1 MIRAGRTIAAIVLA
15 CLVAGDPAV
24 ASTWDQALVTSL
36 IDQGRDAEAIALC
49 DAAIDLAHAPGG
61 VEDLDILSAGR
72 DAASTKYGILR
83 RTKAAIPEIID
94 ALDTALSFEV
104 TMEWHGLIEIMP
116 GEPKFG
122 PEWIPRR
129 KGLELLVLSSE
140 AGDAGRRVDLAMGG
154 VQLLV
159 DAVEDR
165 WRRSLDHPGTP
176 DLVYDANNA
185 ITETWS
191 LVDARSRRD
200 VLIEQRLRLFDVVDD
215 LAARGRL
222 RLFTEGQD
230 DLSFGHGDSM
240 LGSLI
245 GTRME
250 TGPIEVDFVASVQS
264 WLDSIPDED
273 WRSGP
278 GYGVVSNAGSMVGRV
293 VDSGRYVEGID
304 VLAET
309 LLRIRGLLPD
319 RQEAASIASDRI
331 TASGALLLADRY
343 DDARLMLDRIPNGLD
358 PSIDFM
364 TMIVRRNIDAA
375 DVGAPIEE
383 NPLPMARASS
393 SETSSVTIEDATVP
407 GSPTTRIEAVPSSNQ
422 PEPTATNPGR
432 SAPESPSSWTLAWPA
447 GLLGMVVLG
456 LGWFV
461 VRRPNPT

>member
-1 MIRAGRTIAAIVLA
+1 M
-15 CLVAGDPAV
+15 
-24 ASTWDQALVTSL
+24 
-36 IDQGRDAEAIALC
+36 
-49 DAAIDLAHAPGG
+49 
-61 VEDLDILSAGR
+61 
-72 DAASTKYGILR
+72 
-83 RTKAAIPEIID
+83 
-94 ALDTALSFEV
+94 
-104 TMEWHGLIEIMP
+104 
-116 GEPKFG
+116 
-122 PEWIPRR
+122 
-129 KGLELLVLSSE
+129 
-140 AGDAGRRVDLAMGG
+140 
-154 VQLLV
+154 
-159 DAVEDR
+159 
-165 WRRSLDHPGTP
+165 
-176 DLVYDANNA
+176 
-185 ITETWS
+185 
-191 LVDARSRRD
+191 DARSRRD

-383 NPLPMARASS
+383 NPLPMARSLVFRNEFRDDRECDRPRGSDHADRGRPSLES
-393 SETSSVTIEDATVP
+393 ARADRDESRSV
-407 GSPTTRIEAVPSSNQ
+407 
-422 PEPTATNPGR
+422 R
-432 SAPESPSSWTLAWPA
+432 SESPSSWTLAWPA
-447 GLLGMVVLG
+447 GLLGLVVLG